1 MHARIILKEHCHYL
15 ILFVFGVSVLY
26 NYKKFIYQWLDFLE
40 GDLHP
45 RNKAKKRNA
54 RKCPSKGQPRVILLV
69 WLKYKVIKM

>member
-1 MHARIILKEHCHYL
+1 MIRL
-15 ILFVFGVSVLY
+15 
-26 NYKKFIYQWLDFLE
+26 LE

-69 WLKYKVIKM
+69 WLK